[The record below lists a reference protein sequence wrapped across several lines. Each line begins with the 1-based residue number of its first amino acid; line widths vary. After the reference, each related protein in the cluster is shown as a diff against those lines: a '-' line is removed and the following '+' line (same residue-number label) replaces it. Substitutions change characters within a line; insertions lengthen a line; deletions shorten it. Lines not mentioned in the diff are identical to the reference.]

1 MVKLEKEIKEI
12 KDEIINESSI
22 CIEMLHKAVRALMTF
37 DKELCEQVIETDK
50 KVDDLEIEIENK
62 VIRVIALYQPEAE
75 MLRTAIMAV
84 KINKDFE
91 RIGDHAVNI
100 ASNVLKSLDLGKV
113 EVPEEVTKIFN
124 LLTVMTNKTIRAFVD
139 RDSNIA
145 KEVIIS
151 MDKEI
156 DNYRDIGIRKVIETS
171 SNMEDII
178 LKLLVFK
185 DLERIGDLL
194 TNIAEDVVYIAEGKI
209 IEHRYK

>member
-22 CIEMLHKAVRALMTF
+22 CIEMLHKAIRALMTF
-37 DKELCEQVIETDK
+37 DKELCKQVIETDN
-50 KVDDLEIEIENK
+50 KVDELEIEIENK

-100 ASNVLKSLDLGKV
+100 ASNVLKSIDLGKV
-113 EVPEEVTKIFN
+113 EIPEEVTKIFN

-145 KEVIIS
+145 EEVIS

-156 DNYRDIGIRKVIETS
+156 DNYRDIGVRKAIETS
-171 SNMEDII
+171 SNMEEVI

-185 DLERIGDLL
+185 DLERVGDLL
-194 TNIAEDVVYIAEGKI
+194 TNIAEDVVYIVEGKI
-209 IEHRYK
+209 IEHKYK

>member
-22 CIEMLHKAVRALMTF
+22 CIEMLHKAIRALMTF

-50 KVDDLEIEIENK
+50 KVDELEIEIENK

-75 MLRTAIMAV
+75 MLRTAVMAV

-113 EVPEEVTKIFN
+113 EIPEEVTKIFN

-145 KEVIIS
+145 KEVIS
-151 MDKEI
+151 MDEEI
-156 DNYRDIGIRKVIETS
+156 DNYRDIGVRKAIETS
-171 SNMEDII
+171 SNMEEVI

-185 DLERIGDLL
+185 DLERVGDLL
-194 TNIAEDVVYIAEGKI
+194 TNIAEDIVYIVEGRI
-209 IEHRYK
+209 IEHKYK

>member
-50 KVDDLEIEIENK
+50 KVDELEIEIENK

-100 ASNVLKSLDLGKV
+100 ASNVLKSIDLGKV
-113 EVPEEVTKIFN
+113 EIPEEVTKIFN
-124 LLTVMTNKTIRAFVD
+124 SLTVMTNKTIRAFVD
-139 RDSNIA
+139 RDSSIA
-145 KEVIIS
+145 EEVIS

-156 DNYRDIGIRKVIETS
+156 DNYRDIGIRKAIETS
-171 SNMEDII
+171 SNMEEII

-194 TNIAEDVVYIAEGKI
+194 TNIAEDVVYIVEGKI

>member
-50 KVDDLEIEIENK
+50 KVDELEIEIENK

-145 KEVIIS
+145 KEVIS

-156 DNYRDIGIRKVIETS
+156 DNYRDIGIRKAIENS
-171 SNMEDII
+171 SNMEEII

-209 IEHRYK
+209 IEHKYK

>member
-1 MVKLEKEIKEI
+1 MVKLEKEIKDI

-37 DKELCEQVIETDK
+37 DKELCEQVIETDN
-50 KVDDLEIEIENK
+50 KVDELEIEIENK

-100 ASNVLKSLDLGKV
+100 ASNVLKSINLGKV
-113 EVPEEVTKIFN
+113 EIPEEVTKIFN

-145 KEVIIS
+145 EEVIS

-156 DNYRDIGIRKVIETS
+156 DNYRDIGVRKAIETS
-171 SNMEDII
+171 SNMEEVI

-185 DLERIGDLL
+185 DLERVGDLL
-194 TNIAEDVVYIAEGKI
+194 TNIAEDIVYIVEGRI

>member
-12 KDEIINESSI
+12 NDEIINESSI

-50 KVDDLEIEIENK
+50 KVDELEIEIENK

-100 ASNVLKSLDLGKV
+100 ASNVLKSIDLGKV
-113 EVPEEVTKIFN
+113 EIPEEVTKIFN
-124 LLTVMTNKTIRAFVD
+124 SLTVMTNKTIRAFVD

-145 KEVIIS
+145 KEVIS

-156 DNYRDIGIRKVIETS
+156 DSYRDIGIRKAIETS
-171 SNMEDII
+171 SNMEEII

-194 TNIAEDVVYIAEGKI
+194 TNIAEDVVYIVEGKI
-209 IEHRYK
+209 IEHKYK

>member
-37 DKELCEQVIETDK
+37 DKELCEQVIETDE
-50 KVDDLEIEIENK
+50 KVDELEIEIENK

-100 ASNVLKSLDLGKV
+100 ASNVLKSLNLGKV
-113 EVPEEVTKIFN
+113 EIPEEVTKIFN

-139 RDSNIA
+139 RDSSIA
-145 KEVIIS
+145 KEVIS

-156 DNYRDIGIRKVIETS
+156 DNYRDIGIRKAIETS
-171 SNMEDII
+171 SNMEEII

-194 TNIAEDVVYIAEGKI
+194 TNIAEDVVYIVEGKI
-209 IEHRYK
+209 IEHKYK

>member
-1 MVKLEKEIKEI
+1 
-12 KDEIINESSI
+12 
-22 CIEMLHKAVRALMTF
+22 
-37 DKELCEQVIETDK
+37 
-50 KVDDLEIEIENK
+50 
-62 VIRVIALYQPEAE
+62 

-100 ASNVLKSLDLGKV
+100 ASNVLKSIDLGKV
-113 EVPEEVTKIFN
+113 EIPEEVTKIFN

-139 RDSNIA
+139 RDSSIA
-145 KEVIIS
+145 KEVIS

-156 DNYRDIGIRKVIETS
+156 DNYRDIGIRKAIETS
-171 SNMEDII
+171 SNMEEII

-194 TNIAEDVVYIAEGKI
+194 TNIAEDVVYIVEGKI
-209 IEHRYK
+209 IEHKYK

>member
-22 CIEMLHKAVRALMTF
+22 CIEMLHKAIRALMTF
-37 DKELCEQVIETDK
+37 DKELCEQVIETDN
-50 KVDDLEIEIENK
+50 KVDELEIEIENK

-113 EVPEEVTKIFN
+113 EIPEEVTKIFN

-145 KEVIIS
+145 KEVIS

-156 DNYRDIGIRKVIETS
+156 DNYRDIGVRKAIETS
-171 SNMEDII
+171 SNMEEVI

-194 TNIAEDVVYIAEGKI
+194 TNIAEDIVYIIEGEI
-209 IEHRYK
+209 IEHKYK

>member
-22 CIEMLHKAVRALMTF
+22 CIEMLHKAIRALMTF
-37 DKELCEQVIETDK
+37 DKELCKQVIETDN
-50 KVDDLEIEIENK
+50 KVDELEIEIENK

-100 ASNVLKSLDLGKV
+100 ASNVLKSIDLGKV
-113 EVPEEVTKIFN
+113 EIPEEVTKIFN

-145 KEVIIS
+145 EEVIS

-156 DNYRDIGIRKVIETS
+156 DNYRDIGVRKAIDTS
-171 SNMEDII
+171 SNMEEVI

-185 DLERIGDLL
+185 DLERVGDLL
-194 TNIAEDVVYIAEGKI
+194 TNIAEDIVYIVEGRI

>member
-50 KVDDLEIEIENK
+50 KVDELEIEIENK

-100 ASNVLKSLDLGKV
+100 ASNVLKSIDLGKV
-113 EVPEEVTKIFN
+113 EIPEEVTKIFN
-124 LLTVMTNKTIRAFVD
+124 SLTVMTNKTIRAFVD
-139 RDSNIA
+139 RDSSIA
-145 KEVIIS
+145 KEVIS

-156 DNYRDIGIRKVIETS
+156 DNYRDIGIRKAIETS
-171 SNMEDII
+171 SNMEEII

-194 TNIAEDVVYIAEGKI
+194 TNIAEDVVYIVEGKI

>member
-50 KVDDLEIEIENK
+50 KVDELEIEIENK

-100 ASNVLKSLDLGKV
+100 ASNVLKSIDLGKV
-113 EVPEEVTKIFN
+113 EIPEEVTKIFN
-124 LLTVMTNKTIRAFVD
+124 SLTVMTNKTIRAFVD

-145 KEVIIS
+145 KEVIS

-156 DNYRDIGIRKVIETS
+156 DSYRDIGIRKAIETS
-171 SNMEDII
+171 SNMEEII

-194 TNIAEDVVYIAEGKI
+194 TNIAEDVVYIVEGKI
-209 IEHRYK
+209 IEHKYK

>member
-22 CIEMLHKAVRALMTF
+22 CIEMLHKAIRALMTF
-37 DKELCEQVIETDK
+37 DKELCKQVIETDN
-50 KVDDLEIEIENK
+50 KVDELEIEIENK

-100 ASNVLKSLDLGKV
+100 ASNVLKSIDLGKV
-113 EVPEEVTKIFN
+113 EIPEEVTKIFN

-145 KEVIIS
+145 EEVIS

-156 DNYRDIGIRKVIETS
+156 DNYRDIGVRKAIETS
-171 SNMEDII
+171 SNMEEVI

-185 DLERIGDLL
+185 DLERVGDLL
-194 TNIAEDVVYIAEGKI
+194 TNIAEDIVYIVEGRI

>member
-12 KDEIINESSI
+12 NDEIINESSI

-50 KVDDLEIEIENK
+50 KVDELEIEIENK

-100 ASNVLKSLDLGKV
+100 ASNVLKSIDLGKV
-113 EVPEEVTKIFN
+113 EIPEEVTKIFN
-124 LLTVMTNKTIRAFVD
+124 SLTVMTNKTIRAFVD

-145 KEVIIS
+145 KEVIS

-156 DNYRDIGIRKVIETS
+156 DNYRDIGIRKAIENS
-171 SNMEDII
+171 SNMEEII

-194 TNIAEDVVYIAEGKI
+194 TNIAEDVVYIVEGKI
-209 IEHRYK
+209 IEHKYK

>member
-37 DKELCEQVIETDK
+37 DKELCEQIIETDN
-50 KVDDLEIEIENK
+50 KVDELEIEIENK

-100 ASNVLKSLDLGKV
+100 ASNVLKSINLGKV
-113 EVPEEVTKIFN
+113 EIPEEVTKIFN
-124 LLTVMTNKTIRAFVD
+124 SLTVMTNKTIRAFVD
-139 RDSNIA
+139 RDSSIA
-145 KEVIIS
+145 KEVIS

-156 DNYRDIGIRKVIETS
+156 DNYRDIGIRKAIETS
-171 SNMEDII
+171 SNMEEII

-194 TNIAEDVVYIAEGKI
+194 TNIAEDVVYIVEGKI

>member
-22 CIEMLHKAVRALMTF
+22 CVEMLHKAIRALMTF
-37 DKELCEQVIETDK
+37 DKELCKQVIETDK
-50 KVDDLEIEIENK
+50 KVDELEVEIENR

-100 ASNVLKSLDLGKV
+100 ASNVLKSIDLGKV
-113 EVPEEVTKIFN
+113 EIPEEVTKIFN

-145 KEVIIS
+145 KEVIS
-151 MDKEI
+151 MDEEI
-156 DNYRDIGIRKVIETS
+156 DNYRDIGVREAIETS
-171 SNMEDII
+171 SNMEEVI

-194 TNIAEDVVYIAEGKI
+194 TNIAEDVVYIVEGKI

>member
-22 CIEMLHKAVRALMTF
+22 CIEMLHKAIRALMTF
-37 DKELCEQVIETDK
+37 DKELCKQVIETDK
-50 KVDDLEIEIENK
+50 KVDELEIEIDNK

-100 ASNVLKSLDLGKV
+100 ASDVLKSIDLGKV
-113 EVPEEVTKIFN
+113 EIPEEVTKIFN
-124 LLTVMTNKTIRAFVD
+124 LLTVMINKTIRAFVD

-145 KEVIIS
+145 KEVISI
-151 MDKEI
+151 DKEI
-156 DNYRDIGIRKVIETS
+156 DNYRDIGVRKTIETS
-171 SNMEDII
+171 SNMEEVI

-194 TNIAEDVVYIAEGKI
+194 TNIAEDIVYIVEGKI
-209 IEHRYK
+209 IEHKYK

>member
-50 KVDDLEIEIENK
+50 KVDELEIEIENK

-75 MLRTAIMAV
+75 MLRIAIMAV

-100 ASNVLKSLDLGKV
+100 ASNVLKSLNLGKV
-113 EVPEEVTKIFN
+113 EIPEEVTKIFN

-145 KEVIIS
+145 REVIS

-156 DNYRDIGIRKVIETS
+156 DNYRDIGIRKAIETS
-171 SNMEDII
+171 SNMEEII

-194 TNIAEDVVYIAEGKI
+194 TNIAEDVVYIVEGKI
-209 IEHRYK
+209 IEHKYK

>member
-22 CIEMLHKAVRALMTF
+22 CIEMLHKAIRALMTF
-37 DKELCEQVIETDK
+37 DKELCKQVIETDN
-50 KVDDLEIEIENK
+50 KVDELEIEIENK

-84 KINKDFE
+84 KINKDLE

-113 EVPEEVTKIFN
+113 EIPEEVTKIFN

-145 KEVIIS
+145 EEVIS
-151 MDKEI
+151 MDKDI
-156 DNYRDIGIRKVIETS
+156 DNYRDIGVRKAIETS
-171 SNMEDII
+171 SNMEEVI

-185 DLERIGDLL
+185 DLERVGDLL
-194 TNIAEDVVYIAEGKI
+194 TNIAEDIVYIVEGRI

>member
-50 KVDDLEIEIENK
+50 KVDELEIEIENK

-113 EVPEEVTKIFN
+113 EIPEEVTKIFN

-145 KEVIIS
+145 KEVIS

-156 DNYRDIGIRKVIETS
+156 DNYRDIGIRKAIETS
-171 SNMEDII
+171 SNMEEII

-194 TNIAEDVVYIAEGKI
+194 TNIAEDVVYIVEGKI
-209 IEHRYK
+209 IEHKYK

>member
-22 CIEMLHKAVRALMTF
+22 CIEMLHKAIRALMTF
-37 DKELCEQVIETDK
+37 DKELCKQVIETDN
-50 KVDDLEIEIENK
+50 KVDELEIEIENK

-100 ASNVLKSLDLGKV
+100 ASNVLKSIDLGKV
-113 EVPEEVTKIFN
+113 EIPEEVTKIFN

-145 KEVIIS
+145 EEVIS
-151 MDKEI
+151 MDKDI
-156 DNYRDIGIRKVIETS
+156 DNYRDIGVRKAIETS
-171 SNMEDII
+171 SNMEEVI

-185 DLERIGDLL
+185 DLERVGDLL
-194 TNIAEDVVYIAEGKI
+194 TNIAEDIVYIVEGKI

>member
-22 CIEMLHKAVRALMTF
+22 CVEMLHKAVRALMTF
-37 DKELCEQVIETDK
+37 DRGLCEQVIETDK
-50 KVDDLEIEIENK
+50 KVDELEIEIENK

-75 MLRTAIMAV
+75 MLRTSIMAV

-113 EVPEEVTKIFN
+113 EIPEEVTKIFN

-139 RDSNIA
+139 LDSNIA
-145 KEVIIS
+145 KEVIS

-156 DNYRDIGIRKVIETS
+156 DNYRDIGIRKAIETF
-171 SNMEDII
+171 SNMEEII

-194 TNIAEDVVYIAEGKI
+194 TNIAEDVVYIVEGKI

>member
-50 KVDDLEIEIENK
+50 KVDELEVEIENK

-100 ASNVLKSLDLGKV
+100 ASNVLKSLDLSKV
-113 EVPEEVTKIFN
+113 EIPEEVTKIFN

-145 KEVIIS
+145 KEVIS
-151 MDKEI
+151 MDEEI
-156 DNYRDIGIRKVIETS
+156 DNYRDIGVRKAIDTS
-171 SNMEDII
+171 SNMEEVI

-194 TNIAEDVVYIAEGKI
+194 TNIAEDVVYIVEGKI
-209 IEHRYK
+209 IEHKYK

>member
-50 KVDDLEIEIENK
+50 KVDELEIEIENK

-75 MLRTAIMAV
+75 MLRAAIMAV
-84 KINKDFE
+84 KINKDLE

-100 ASNVLKSLDLGKV
+100 ASNVLKSLNLGKV
-113 EVPEEVTKIFN
+113 EIPEEVTKIFN

-145 KEVIIS
+145 KEVIS

-156 DNYRDIGIRKVIETS
+156 DNYRDIGIRKAIETS
-171 SNMEDII
+171 SNMEEII
-178 LKLLVFK
+178 LKLLIFK

-194 TNIAEDVVYIAEGKI
+194 TNIAEDVVYIVEGKI

>member
-1 MVKLEKEIKEI
+1 MIKLEKEIKEI
-12 KDEIINESSI
+12 KDEIINQSSI
-22 CIEMLHKAVRALMTF
+22 CIEMLHKAITALMTF
-37 DKELCEQVIETDK
+37 DKELCQQVIDADK
-50 KVDDLEIEIENK
+50 KVDELEIEIENK

-100 ASNVLKSLDLGKV
+100 ASNVLKSIDLGKV
-113 EVPEEVTKIFN
+113 DIPEEVTKIFN
-124 LLTVMTNKTIRAFVD
+124 LLTVMTNKTIRAFID

-145 KEVIIS
+145 REVIN

-156 DNYRDIGIRKVIETS
+156 DNYRDIGVRKVIGTS
-171 SNMEDII
+171 SNIEEII

-194 TNIAEDVVYIAEGKI
+194 TNIAEDVVYIVEGKI
-209 IEHRYK
+209 IEHKYK